1 MRIFLGIL
9 EFLVLSQ
16 MDLPDS
22 LRRFLEDFRNAGIG
36 LPRMPVLGY
45 LGYLPFALELFGLY
59 HLVTGFFP
67 GMGKRDYLQIIPV
80 HEDSP

>member
-9 EFLVLSQ
+9 EFLVLSK

-22 LRRFLEDFRNAGIG
+22 LVDFWRIFE
-36 LPRMPVLGY
+36 MPVLGY

-67 GMGKRDYLQIIPV
+67 GMDKRDYLQIIPV

>member
-1 MRIFLGIL
+1 ALWAGCLICGFFWEFWNFWSYPKWIYQIPFVDFWRIF
-9 EFLVLSQ
+9 E
-16 MDLPDS
+16 
-22 LRRFLEDFRNAGIG
+22 
-36 LPRMPVLGY
+36 MPVLGY

-59 HLVTGFFP
+59 HLVTGIFS

>member
-16 MDLPDS
+16 MIYQIP
-22 LRRFLEDFRNAGIG
+22 FVDFWRIFE
-36 LPRMPVLGY
+36 MPVLGY

-59 HLVTGFFP
+59 HLVTGVFP
-67 GMGKRDYLQIIPV
+67 GMGRRDYLQIIPV
-80 HEDSP
+80 HKDSP